1 MEKLSAKLV
10 LDARAELG
18 ECVRWD
24 HEAKLVYWVD
34 INRNQLHR
42 FNPATGENQSMDI
55 GQNIGCFAQD
65 KKGGFIA
72 GLRTGYARITHFG
85 GDVIALTSPD
95 YDPSKARFNDGRCD
109 NSGRFWAGTMWE
121 PRDRA
126 GGVVYCL
133 ESDGEFRAGAVPTV
147 ITNAIT
153 FSADGKTMT
162 LSDTPNHVLW
172 AFDYDEATAT
182 PSNQRVLRRYDR
194 PAVDGN
200 GNPPGYGG
208 RPDGACVD
216 SEGNVYVACI
226 QGSRV
231 EKISPSGEL
240 LAVIELPVPCPTCCT
255 FGGEDLRTLYI
266 VTGRIRM
273 SEDQIAATPEAG
285 GIFAV
290 RLEAPHA
297 PGILEPRFAG

>member
-1 MEKLSAKLV
+1 MEKLTATLC
-10 LDARAELG
+10 LDARAHLG

-24 HEAKLVYWVD
+24 HEEKLVYWVD
-34 INRNQLHR
+34 INNNRLHR
-42 FNPATGENQSMDI
+42 FNPRTGANDTMNI
-55 GQNIGCFAQD
+55 GENIGCFAQD

-72 GLRTGYARITHFG
+72 GTRSGYVRITKFG
-85 GDVIALTSPD
+85 GDIVPLASPD
-95 YDPSKARFNDGRCD
+95 YDRSKARFNDGRCD

-126 GGVVYCL
+126 GGTVYCL
-133 ESDGEFRAGAVPTV
+133 EADGRFRADTVPTI
-147 ITNAIT
+147 ITNAMT

-172 AFDYDEATAT
+172 AFDYDEATGT
-182 PSNQRVLRRYDR
+182 PSNQRVLRRYEK
-194 PAVDGN
+194 PTVDGN

-216 SEGNVYVACI
+216 AEGNIYVACI

-231 EKISPSGEL
+231 EKLSPIGEL

-255 FGGEDLRTLYI
+255 FGDDDLRTLYI

-273 SEDQIAATPEAG
+273 SDEQIAATPEAG

-290 RLEAPHA
+290 RIEAPHA
-297 PGILEPRFAG
+297 KGIIEPGYAG